1 MKKLL
6 ARVTCSLLLLTS
18 MVVQAITNQRA
29 LITSL
34 KVHKYKNINL
44 TRNTTKIKQLIRK
57 RSRTKKLLTTI
68 SNRKINNLIFN
79 SLSHLKASGN
89 LSHKTIKRHINK
101 FLMVFHMI
109 PGFLN
114 TYGMSPVAYKI
125 KNGMSSY
132 SALKSTPNSMKT
144 SGDMQTE
151 YAMDIWIIMSI
162 KLNSRC
168 RITKINQMATIRKL
182 IDINKQLNKGFS
194 I

>member
-1 MKKLL
+1 
-6 ARVTCSLLLLTS
+6 
-18 MVVQAITNQRA
+18 
-29 LITSL
+29 
-34 KVHKYKNINL
+34 
-44 TRNTTKIKQLIRK
+44 
-57 RSRTKKLLTTI
+57 
-68 SNRKINNLIFN
+68 
-79 SLSHLKASGN
+79 
-89 LSHKTIKRHINK
+89 
-101 FLMVFHMI
+101 MI